1 MDGSERR
8 DWLMDAGKEN
18 TMFTVIRNYT
28 GVPSIAEDLKKH
40 IREIETDITTVPGF
54 IAHYLVKTTDGATS
68 VTICDQKT
76 GCDESTKR
84 LELWLKKNLPNLKF
98 GTPEVI
104 AGEVSYNFRAPK
116 TAKV

>member
-1 MDGSERR
+1 MAPNRGAGL
-8 DWLMDAGKEN
+8 WNAGKEN
-18 TMFTVIRNYT
+18 TMFTVIRSYT

-40 IREIETDITTVPGF
+40 VREIETDVTTVPGF
-54 IAHYLVKTTDGATS
+54 VAHYLVKTTDGATS

-76 GCDESTKR
+76 GCDEFTKR

-98 GTPEVI
+98 GTPQVI
-104 AGEVSYNFRAPK
+104 AGDVLFNFGAYK

>member
-1 MDGSERR
+1 
-8 DWLMDAGKEN
+8 
-18 TMFTVIRNYT
+18 MFTVIRTHT
-28 GVPSIAEDLKKH
+28 GAPSIAEDLKKH

-54 IAHYLVKTTDGATS
+54 IAHYLVKTTDGAAS

-84 LELWLKKNLPNLKF
+84 LELWVKKNLPNLKF